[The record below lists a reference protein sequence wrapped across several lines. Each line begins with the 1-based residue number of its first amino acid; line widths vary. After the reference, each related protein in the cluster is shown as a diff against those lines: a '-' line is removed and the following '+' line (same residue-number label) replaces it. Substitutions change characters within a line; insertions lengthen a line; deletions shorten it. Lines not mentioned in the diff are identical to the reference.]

1 MRPNGNTDSPP
12 VPLLVLRHGPVAAKH
27 LDALRANPGVEL
39 IEPAGWTHDAVA
51 LSQRVSATLVATMS
65 DPLRALAYAVTAG
78 VAGSIL
84 MGVAARF
91 RGERA
96 VLRDAGALGV
106 YTLPL
111 DRSSVDAILA
121 HVDPR
126 PRTTQTDTTLRLTLD
141 PIARVAR
148 FRERSVRLSQ
158 REFAVLHCLSSRSGK
173 PVDADELLRE
183 VWGNDVAA
191 GRPRQILDVY
201 VCQLRK
207 KLETLGIANAIA
219 TVRRYGYALNG
230 EGAR

>member
-1 MRPNGNTDSPP
+1 MHPNGNADSRP

-27 LDALRANPGVEL
+27 LDALRAKPGVEL
-39 IEPAGWTHDAVA
+39 IEPAGWSPDAVA
-51 LSQRVSATLVATMS
+51 LARRVSATMVATMS
-65 DPLRALAYAVTAG
+65 DPLGALAYAVTAG
-78 VAGSIL
+78 VTGSIL
-84 MGVAARF
+84 MGVGSRF

-96 VLRDAGALGV
+96 VLLEAGALGV

-111 DRSSVDAILA
+111 EQCDVDAILSL
-121 HVDPR
+121 VDPR
-126 PRTTQTDTTLRLTLD
+126 PRTAQTDTTLRLTLD

-158 REFAVLHCLSSRSGK
+158 REFAVLHCLSVRSGR

-183 VWGNDVAA
+183 VWGNDVAP

-207 KLETLGIANAIA
+207 KLDTLGIVNPIA
-219 TVRRYGYALNG
+219 TVRRYGYALSSG
-230 EGAR
+230 PSR